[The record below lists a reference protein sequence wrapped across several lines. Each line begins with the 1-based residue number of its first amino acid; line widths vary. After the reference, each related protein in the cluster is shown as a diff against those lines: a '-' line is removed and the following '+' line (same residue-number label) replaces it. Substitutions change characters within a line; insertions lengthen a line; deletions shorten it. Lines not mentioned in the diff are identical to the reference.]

1 VPAHAH
7 AKALDALWAEFLALP
22 PHLTAEDVD
31 AVERNGPAGLGPGR
45 TRRAALALLTK
56 SGAELAG
63 LARDR
68 QDRRAVED
76 VAAGLEDYRQSLA
89 GLAELMD
96 HAAERL
102 ALALCE
108 PVAP

>member
-1 VPAHAH
+1 
-7 AKALDALWAEFLALP
+7 
-22 PHLTAEDVD
+22 
-31 AVERNGPAGLGPGR
+31 VERNGPAGQGPSR

-68 QDRRAVED
+68 QARRAVED
-76 VAAGLEDYRQSLA
+76 VAACLEDYRQSLA

-96 HAAERL
+96 LAADRL
-102 ALALCE
+102 SLALCE
-108 PVAP
+108 PVAA